1 MATRLETKRLVVR
14 TFEARDGDA
23 WVAMFSDPEITR
35 FLPGANP
42 PTKDTFE
49 TQLPVRHAMEAELG
63 HAMWAV
69 EEKATGTFIGQCGL
83 RPAATMDPNAGAEI
97 DLAYHLTR
105 ACWNKGYAS
114 EAVVAVIRHGLG
126 SIGLDRVM
134 AVALPENVGSWRV
147 MEKAGMRYEGIAAYY
162 GLEGLRSTAQSANG
176 GGRQKPSETPCDNQ
190 VSISRAGAH
199 PPIARKWRTC
209 LHPASCAARPDS
221 TEFDP
226 AIAPHPTAARRDL
239 GNHPRKDQHHPARRR

>member
-1 MATRLETKRLVVR
+1 MVDVAAGTCDLITVTDGDQVETKRLVVR

-35 FLPGANP
+35 FLPGAAP
-42 PTKDTFE
+42 PTLETFE

-63 HAMWAV
+63 YAMWVV
-69 EEKATGTFIGQCGL
+69 EEKVTGTFIGQCGL
-83 RPAATMDPNAGAEI
+83 RPAATMDLM
-97 DLAYHLTR
+97 LARRSTWHITSLL

-114 EAVVAVIRHGLG
+114 EAVIAGQLGDGLG

-162 GLEGLRSTAQSANG
+162 GLDGL
-176 GGRQKPSETPCDNQ
+176 KKY
-190 VSISRAGAH
+190 GAEPEWWR
-199 PPIARKWRTC
+199 PPEAV
-209 LHPASCAARPDS
+209 
-221 TEFDP
+221 
-226 AIAPHPTAARRDL
+226 
-239 GNHPRKDQHHPARRR
+239 